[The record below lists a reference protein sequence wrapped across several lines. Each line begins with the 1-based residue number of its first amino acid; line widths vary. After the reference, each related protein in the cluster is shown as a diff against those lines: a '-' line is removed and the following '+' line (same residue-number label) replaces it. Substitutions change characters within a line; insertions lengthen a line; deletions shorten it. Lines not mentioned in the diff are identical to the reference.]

1 VIIKVPIYQIDTP
14 CVAAFPLTI
23 VNTLCYKTPFKKE
36 VRMTSIQRGILL
48 ALLVALGQPLF
59 PHFLHP
65 TYAQE
70 TADRS
75 DRKESVQPEAA
86 AEGNEGLATYYAR
99 RYHGRKT
106 HSGARY
112 HPEKLTAASP
122 DLPMGSQVMV
132 KNLDNGKEV
141 LVTVND
147 RCRKRKTP
155 FIDLSRAA
163 ARKLGFYGR
172 GIAKVMISLFE
183 GKDKTEKI
191 AQGTVE

>member
-1 VIIKVPIYQIDTP
+1 M
-14 CVAAFPLTI
+14 A
-23 VNTLCYKTPFKKE
+23 
-36 VRMTSIQRGILL
+36 SIQRGILL
-48 ALLVALGQPLF
+48 ALLVALCQPLF
-59 PHFLHP
+59 PLFQHP
-65 TYAQE
+65 LYAQE
-70 TADRS
+70 TS
-75 DRKESVQPEAA
+75 DKAEKKDSVQPEAA
-86 AEGNEGLATYYAR
+86 AEGKEGIASYYAK
-99 RYHGRKT
+99 RYHGRRT
-106 HSGARY
+106 LSGVRY
-112 HPEKLTAASP
+112 HPDKLTAASP
-122 DLPMGSQVMV
+122 DLPMGSQVKV

-147 RCRKRKTP
+147 RCRKRTTP

>member
-1 VIIKVPIYQIDTP
+1 M
-14 CVAAFPLTI
+14 A
-23 VNTLCYKTPFKKE
+23 
-36 VRMTSIQRGILL
+36 SIQRGILL
-48 ALLVALGQPLF
+48 ALLVALCQPLF
-59 PHFLHP
+59 PHFQHP
-65 TYAQE
+65 LYAQE
-70 TADRS
+70 AS
-75 DRKESVQPEAA
+75 DKAEKKDSVQPEAA
-86 AEGNEGLATYYAR
+86 PEGKEGLATYYAK
-99 RYHGRKT
+99 RYHGRRT
-106 HSGARY
+106 YSGVRY
-112 HPEKLTAASP
+112 HPDKLTAASP
-122 DLPMGSQVMV
+122 DLPMGSQLIV

>member
-1 VIIKVPIYQIDTP
+1 MVYDIRHPS
-14 CVAAFPLTI
+14 
-23 VNTLCYKTPFKKE
+23 KKE
-36 VRMTSIQRGILL
+36 VRMASIQRGILL
-48 ALLVALGQPLF
+48 ALFVALGQPIF
-59 PHFLHP
+59 PHFQHP
-65 TYAQE
+65 IYAQE
-70 TADRS
+70 S
-75 DRKESVQPEAA
+75 SGKSLRKESVQPEAA
-86 AEGNEGLATYYAR
+86 ADENEGLASYYAK
-99 RYHGRKT
+99 RYHGRRT

-122 DLPMGSQVMV
+122 DLPMGSRVMV

-163 ARKLGFYGR
+163 AKKLGFYGR
-172 GIAKVMISLFE
+172 GIARVMISLFE
-183 GKDKTEKI
+183 GHEKTEKI

>member
-1 VIIKVPIYQIDTP
+1 LKASIYQTDTP
-14 CVAAFPLTI
+14 YGAAFFLTI
-23 VNTLCYKTPFKKE
+23 ANTLCYKTPFKKE
-36 VRMTSIQRGILL
+36 VRMASIQRGILL
-48 ALLVALGQPLF
+48 ALLVALCQPFF
-59 PHFLHP
+59 PHFQHP
-65 TYAQE
+65 IYAQE
-70 TADRS
+70 ASENS
-75 DRKESVQPEAA
+75 DKKESVQPEAA
-86 AEGNEGLATYYAR
+86 ADGNEGIASYYAK
-99 RYHGRKT
+99 RYHGKKT
-106 HSGARY
+106 LSGARY

-172 GIAKVMISLFE
+172 GIARVMISLFKGHE
-183 GKDKTEKI
+183 KTEKV

>member
-1 VIIKVPIYQIDTP
+1 MAT
-14 CVAAFPLTI
+14 
-23 VNTLCYKTPFKKE
+23 
-36 VRMTSIQRGILL
+36 IQRGILL
-48 ALLVALGQPLF
+48 ALLVALCQPLF
-59 PHFLHP
+59 PHFQHP
-65 TYAQE
+65 LYAQE
-70 TADRS
+70 TS
-75 DRKESVQPEAA
+75 DKAEKKDSFQAEAA
-86 AEGNEGLATYYAR
+86 AEVKEGLATYYAK
-99 RYHGRKT
+99 RYHGRRT
-106 HSGARY
+106 HSGDRY
-112 HPEKLTAASP
+112 HPDKLTAASP
-122 DLPMGSQVMV
+122 DLPMGSQVIV

>member
-1 VIIKVPIYQIDTP
+1 M
-14 CVAAFPLTI
+14 A
-23 VNTLCYKTPFKKE
+23 
-36 VRMTSIQRGILL
+36 SIQRGILL
-48 ALLVALGQPLF
+48 ALLVALCQPLF
-59 PHFLHP
+59 PHFQHP
-65 TYAQE
+65 LYAQE
-70 TADRS
+70 AS
-75 DRKESVQPEAA
+75 DKAEKKDSVQAEAA
-86 AEGNEGLATYYAR
+86 AEVKEGLATYYAK
-99 RYHGRKT
+99 RYHGRRT
-106 HSGARY
+106 HSGVRY
-112 HPEKLTAASP
+112 HPDKLTAASP
-122 DLPMGSQVMV
+122 DLPMGSQVIV

>member
-1 VIIKVPIYQIDTP
+1 MVYAIRHPS
-14 CVAAFPLTI
+14 
-23 VNTLCYKTPFKKE
+23 KKE
-36 VRMTSIQRGILL
+36 VRMASIQRGILL
-48 ALLVALGQPLF
+48 ALFVALGQPIF
-59 PHFLHP
+59 PHFQHP
-65 TYAQE
+65 IYAQE
-70 TADRS
+70 TS
-75 DRKESVQPEAA
+75 DNSVSKESVETGAA
-86 AEGNEGLATYYAR
+86 AEGREGLASYYAK
-99 RYHGRKT
+99 RYHGRRT

-183 GKDKTEKI
+183 GKGKTEKI